1 MSTPEEIKKIAEEY
15 GKSVT
20 DNVSYNAYSDP
31 NKRRE
36 IAAKSGAYQ
45 ARMVLEWLSKD
56 YCIVPKSKVKE
67 VMEYPQ
73 RHTELIQGTMHFQV
87 IGIKKALI
95 DIFGKSLFEE
105 EKG

>member
-1 MSTPEEIKKIAEEY
+1 MTPEEIKKIAEEY
-15 GKSVT
+15 GKGVT

-56 YCIVPKSKVKE
+56 YAIIPKNKVKE
-67 VMEYPQ
+67 RYEESKL
-73 RHTELIQGTMHFQV
+73 RSKSELKF
-87 IGIKKALI
+87 
-95 DIFGKSLFEE
+95 DIITGNSRVSLLESLFNVDDL
-105 EKG
+105 